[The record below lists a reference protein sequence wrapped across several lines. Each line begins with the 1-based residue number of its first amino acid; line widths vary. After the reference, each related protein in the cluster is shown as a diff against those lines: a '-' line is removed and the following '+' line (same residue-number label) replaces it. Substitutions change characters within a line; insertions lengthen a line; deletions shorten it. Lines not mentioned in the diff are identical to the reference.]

1 MHERVADTCGW
12 VALAGEYRHHPPLEG
27 AQSTDWAI
35 IGGGFTGLAAARR
48 LAELRPNDRI
58 VVLEGKRLGQGASGR
73 NSGFVVANESPGHA
87 ALASADG
94 RAAYAAL
101 HALDVAGVAALKSLV
116 QTHGIAC
123 QWQDAP
129 SIHAAA
135 NPRNFAKLRAHAAAF
150 DEMGI
155 DAELLDSDALQT
167 RLGTGYYRLGVQS
180 RGGALVQPAMLA
192 KGLAESLPEQ
202 VELFENTPVTDIAP
216 DGTITH
222 AGGSLKAAKVI
233 VAVNAFL
240 PRLGLYRARVF
251 PLALTASLT
260 RPLTEG
266 EIAAAPWGILSPQAL
281 GATLRL
287 TGDRRLMI
295 RNTAEYRPAGIDA
308 ATLASRRRIHLSALQ
323 KRFPWLDD
331 GAIEYTWSGNIAISR
346 NSRPAFAAV
355 SDRIFVAGG
364 YNASGV
370 ARGSIM
376 GRLIADLANGEPSD
390 LLDHALS
397 LTPPTDMPP
406 PPLLGFGIKARI
418 AWERIAARGEA

>member
-1 MHERVADTCGW
+1 MSKRIADTCGW
-12 VALAGEYRHHPPLEG
+12 VALAGDYRQHPPMQG
-27 AQSTDWAI
+27 DQTTDWAI

-48 LAELRPNDRI
+48 LAELRPDNRI
-58 VVLEGKRLGQGASGR
+58 VLLEGKRSGQGATGR
-73 NSGFVVANESPGHA
+73 NSGFVVANESPGPA

-101 HALDVAGVAALKSLV
+101 HALDVAGVSELTRRV
-116 QTHGIAC
+116 QQHRIAC
-123 QWQDAP
+123 QWQDTP

-135 NPRNFAKLRAHAAAF
+135 NPRNFASLRTHAAAF
-150 DEMGI
+150 AEMGI
-155 DAELLDSDALQT
+155 DAELLDGEALQA
-167 RLGTGYYRLGVQS
+167 RLGTGYYALGVQS

-192 KGLAESLPEQ
+192 KGLADCLPQQ
-202 VELFENTPVTDIAP
+202 VELFENTPVTGIAP
-216 DGTITH
+216 DGTVTH
-222 AGGSLKAAKVI
+222 AGGTLKAAKVI

-240 PRLGLYRARVF
+240 PRLGLYRSRVF

-260 RPLTEG
+260 RPLSDA
-266 EIAAAPWGILSPQAL
+266 EISVAPWGILSPQAL

-287 TGDRRLMI
+287 TQDRRLLI
-295 RNTAEYRPAGIDA
+295 RNTAEYRPGGIS
-308 ATLASRRRIHLSALQ
+308 TLAGYRRFHLAALR

-331 GAIEYTWSGNIAISR
+331 GAIEYTWSGNIAVSR

-355 SDRIFVAGG
+355 SDRIYAAGC

-376 GRLIADLANGEPSD
+376 GRLVADLANAEPSE

-397 LTPPTDMPP
+397 LAPPTNMPP
-406 PPLLGFGIKARI
+406 RPFMDVGVKAHMVV
-418 AWERIAARGEA
+418 ERLMARGET